1 MALILC
7 FNSLV
12 FVSKDGGDIILASAG
27 QDYLI
32 RIWRLSSRQAG
43 IDDVIKSVKHL
54 SIDEEIKMRENTFSF
69 THKGTILTTT
79 KEIKIII

>member
-1 MALILC
+1 M
-7 FNSLV
+7 
-12 FVSKDGGDIILASAG
+12 LASAG

-43 IDDVIKSVKHL
+43 IDDVIKSVKQL

-69 THKGTILTTT
+69 THKGTVLTTRR
-79 KEIKIII
+79 EFKIIILVLLLLLQ

>member
-1 MALILC
+1 MFYFFGIVL
-7 FNSLV
+7 
-12 FVSKDGGDIILASAG
+12 KDGGDIMLASAG

-43 IDDVIKSVKHL
+43 IDDVIKSVKQL

-69 THKGTILTTT
+69 THKGKVLTTRG
-79 KEIKIII
+79 EFKIII